1 MNKYVTVYENDTK
14 DTYLHQCQA
23 EDREQAVEIS
33 KVHVDH
39 KFGQEH
45 RFSLQSVIIDKPIAI
60 ITPPLF
66 TRKEI
71 YA

>member
-1 MNKYVTVYENDTK
+1 MKYVVVFINTTK
-14 DTYLHQCQA
+14 DTYLHQCLA
-23 EDREQAVEIS
+23 NDENHAVEIS

>member
-1 MNKYVTVYENDTK
+1 MNKYITVYENDTK

-23 EDREQAVEIS
+23 EDNEQAVEIS

-45 RFSLQSVIIDKPIAI
+45 RFSLILVVIDKPIEC
-60 ITPPLF
+60 ITTPIF
-66 TRKEI
+66 TRKEL

>member
-45 RFSLQSVIIDKPIAI
+45 RFSLISCY
-60 ITPPLF
+60 
-66 TRKEI
+66 R
-71 YA
+71 